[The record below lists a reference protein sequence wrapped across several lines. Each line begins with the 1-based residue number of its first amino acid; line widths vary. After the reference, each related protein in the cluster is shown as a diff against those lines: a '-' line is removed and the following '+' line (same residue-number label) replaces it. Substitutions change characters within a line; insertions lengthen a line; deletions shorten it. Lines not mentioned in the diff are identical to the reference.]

1 MSAIQEKKAQL
12 AQKMAEVKILEDEI
26 ASLIRDS
33 NAERAAKFAAA
44 PANEVVQQE
53 PEMRTATDENVELL
67 MKKKRIDWV
76 TAWTELRCK
85 ELEDGSSVC
94 CSEECEGNDSAI
106 DELVWAAEAGKQKRK
121 ERRIAQGRAVSPDA
135 SEAEDSVVVAPYV
148 APPKVRDAEL
158 NWPFMRCKN
167 VVKALQHSRAM
178 SFYGEPPP
186 KNHHGL
192 LEYIAKV
199 AKVSVEVLKKTSP
212 RDLFKDNYIV
222 INALGKSSRW

>member
-1 MSAIQEKKAQL
+1 MCSLQEKKLQL
-12 AQKMAEVKILEDEI
+12 AQKMTEVKVLEEEI
-26 ASLIRDS
+26 ASLIRDG
-33 NAERAAKFAAA
+33 NAERAAKFATA

-53 PEMRTATDENVELL
+53 PEMRTATDENVERL
-67 MKKKRIDWV
+67 MRKKRIDWV
-76 TAWTELRCK
+76 AAWTELRCK

-94 CSEECEGNDSAI
+94 CSEECEGHDSAI
-106 DELVWAAEAGKQKRK
+106 DELVWAAEAGKEERK
-121 ERRIAQGRAVSPDA
+121 KRRIAQGRPGSPDV
-135 SEAEDSVVVAPYV
+135 SETKDSVKAPYV
-148 APPKVRDAEL
+148 APPRVLDAEL

-178 SFYGEPPP
+178 SFYGDPP

-222 INALGKSSRW
+222 MHALGKASRW

>member
-1 MSAIQEKKAQL
+1 MSALQEKKAQL
-12 AQKMAEVKILEDEI
+12 QQKLAEAKILEEEI
-26 ASLIRDS
+26 ASLIRAG
-33 NAERAAKFAAA
+33 NAERAAKFATA

-53 PEMRTATDENVELL
+53 PEMRTATDENVERL
-67 MKKKRIDWV
+67 MRKKRIDWV
-76 TAWTELRCK
+76 AAWTELRCK
-85 ELEDGSSVC
+85 ELEDGESIC

-121 ERRIAQGRAVSPDA
+121 ERRIAQGRPVSPDA
-135 SEAEDSVVVAPYV
+135 SEREDSAVVAPYV
-148 APPKVRDAEL
+148 APPRVLDAEL

-167 VVKALQHSRAM
+167 VVKALQRSQSM
-178 SFYGEPPP
+178 WIYGDPP

-222 INALGKSSRW
+222 MQALGKASRW